1 MPLKSKFICPFC
13 FEEHKISDVQFRC
26 TNRRCKDV
34 PDLELTRY
42 ENGDES
48 IPKMGKPTFKA
59 PSGGLSIPKSA
70 RCPELLTGKN
80 SVSPWMSPISTDCN
94 NDIRHSLFFRNRIL

>member
-70 RCPELLTGKN
+70 RCPECN
-80 SVSPWMSPISTDCN
+80 SITYAIVCPS
-94 NDIRHSLFFRNRIL
+94 

>member
-42 ENGDES
+42 ETVMSQFRKWGS
-48 IPKMGKPTFKA
+48 LHLKPRQA
-59 PSGGLSIPKSA
+59 
-70 RCPELLTGKN
+70 
-80 SVSPWMSPISTDCN
+80 DC
-94 NDIRHSLFFRNRIL
+94 RFRKVPDVRNAIA